1 MSLLARLKR
10 LPIDLGQGDL
20 RSTTKG
26 KLIALDLVPEAVG
39 QSALD
44 VGCREGIQS
53 EWLERRGYKVTS
65 IDIERRYSRCQV
77 VDVNHGLPFPDAS
90 FDLIWCS
97 EVIEHLESPEAFV
110 RECNRTIK
118 PGGKL
123 VLTTPNSAFWLYPV
137 ARLFGMTPKD
147 LQHPG
152 HLHFFSIEDIRRLFP
167 GGQVYGFF
175 PYAILKFRIRGLI
188 GLLSPTFVVVH
199 EKSSS

>member
-1 MSLLARLKR
+1 MSLIARLKR

-20 RSTTKG
+20 RNTTKG
-26 KLIALDLVPEAVG
+26 KLIALDLVPAGAG
-39 QSALD
+39 QPALD
-44 VGCREGIQS
+44 VGCREGLQS
-53 EWLERRGYKVTS
+53 EWLERRGYQVTS
-65 IDIERRYSRCQV
+65 IDIRRRYPRCQV

-90 FDLIWCS
+90 FDVIWCS
-97 EVIEHLESPEAFV
+97 EVIEHLVSPEAFV
-110 RECNRTIK
+110 RECTRTLR

-152 HLHFFSIEDIRRLFP
+152 HLHFFSIEDIWRLFP
-167 GGQVYGFF
+167 GGQLYGFF
-175 PYAILKFRIRGLI
+175 PYVILKFRIRRLI

-199 EKSSS
+199 EKPSS